1 MQGAREGELQAGA
14 LASGGEGGSQ
24 LGEAEPGASRPVGLL
39 RRVSLL
45 S

>member
-14 LASGGEGGSQ
+14 LASGREGGSQ
-24 LGEAEPGASRPVGLL
+24 QEEAEPGASGPVGLL
-39 RRVSLL
+39 IIVSWL